1 MSMISVISGSGP
13 VKPNAPTIGTATAAT
28 TSASVTFTAPTFT
41 GRSAITSY
49 TVTSSPGSLTGTGAS
64 SPITVSGL
72 TTGTAY
78 TFTVTA
84 TNAVGLTS
92 AASAA
97 SNSVTPDF
105 PSFIATNTSL
115 YVNNLNVDNN
125 QITYIGGGFPTRS
138 QNIASD
144 GTVVFTR
151 SYGNPAGYDFTSG
164 VGVSFDASKNLYYT
178 GFAKNTGGVRGGMLV
193 GADPTGNLQFNR
205 RLSAGGS
212 TNDISYYQNAIDSS
226 GNIYSVGY
234 STPSANALMV
244 VKYNSSGTLQWQKEL
259 GATGNVGGSS
269 YSSLGNTNVAVDS
282 TGNYIYFAF
291 NSDFH
296 AASRSGYLIKMDT
309 ATGGITW
316 QRRFYGTNNGGGVD
330 AAAVCRDSSDN
341 VYVNFGA
348 IKTASSGYERM
359 FTAKYNSSGTL
370 QWQKTYLPPS
380 VASDSSYAGITCEPD
395 GTVYAC
401 TSQDGV
407 YSPGKSGWVVKYDT
421 SGTVQWQRYWK
432 QTGSQTNITCVFV
445 QGNLLTVGPTQ
456 SSTFLLRVPTD
467 GSKTG
472 SYSFNG
478 GTWTWGVASGTVSTG
493 DATDAAGSIT
503 IRTST
508 YTDSAFS
515 FSTDTAVS
523 TTSTVVTI

>member
-1 MSMISVISGSGP
+1 MTISSIKRGVIDDSMLLGLPGAMA
-13 VKPNAPTIGTATAAT
+13 APTATASGASVSIAFTAVSGATSYSIVSSPAT
-28 TSASVTFTAPTFT
+28 TTQTASSSPYTFT
-41 GRSAITSY
+41 GLTVGTSY
-49 TVTSSPGSLTGTGAS
+49 TFSIA
-64 SPITVSGL
+64 
-72 TTGTAY
+72 
-78 TFTVTA
+78 A
-84 TNAVGLTS
+84 TNAIGQGGFS
-92 AASAA
+92 QA
-97 SNSVTPDF
+97 SNSVTPDY

-115 YVNNLNVDNN
+115 YVNNLNVDSN

-151 SYGNPAGYDFTSG
+151 SYGNPSGWDFTSG

-178 GFAKNTGGVRGGMLV
+178 GFGRITSGNRVGILVNTNS
-193 GADPTGNLQFNR
+193 TGNLEFNR
-205 RLSAGGS
+205 RLSGS
-212 TNDISYYQNAIDSS
+212 GDISYYQNAIDSL

-234 STPSANALMV
+234 STPSANALLV

-259 GATGNVGGSS
+259 GATGNAGGSS
-269 YSSLGNTNVAVDS
+269 YSGLGNTNVVVDS

-296 AASRSGYLIKMDT
+296 TASRSGYVIKMET
-309 ATGGITW
+309 STGNITW
-316 QRRFYGTNNGGGVD
+316 QRRFYGTNNGGGID

-348 IKTASSGYERM
+348 VKTASSAYERM
-359 FTAKYNSSGTL
+359 FTAKWNSSGTL
-370 QWQKTYLPPS
+370 QWQRTYLPPS
-380 VASDSSYAGITCEPD
+380 TGSDSSYAGITCEPD

-432 QTGSQTNITCVFV
+432 QTGSQTNVTCVFV
-445 QGNLLTVGPTQ
+445 QGNYLTVGPTQ
-456 SSTFLLRVPTD
+456 SSTFLLRVPKD

-478 GTWTWGVASGTVSTG
+478 GTWTWGIPTGTVSTG
-493 DATDAAGSIT
+493 DATETAGSIT

-508 YTDSAFS
+508 YTDAAFS

-523 TTSTVVTI
+523 TTSTVTII